1 MNISFR
7 NCKPHQGEI
16 DGYLSYTTSYGPFI
30 FINMIKQRCALSLYA
45 INESSMTTT
54 TAAPVSFTEGAVKEL
69 SRLMSEEGFDT
80 SQYLRVGVKGGGCSG
95 MSYVLGFDQ
104 KEADDET
111 YEIDGLRVIMKQ
123 AHGIY
128 LLGISIHFE
137 DGLNARG
144 FTFNNPNAS
153 STCGCGTSFAV

>member
-1 MNISFR
+1 
-7 NCKPHQGEI
+7 
-16 DGYLSYTTSYGPFI
+16 
-30 FINMIKQRCALSLYA
+30 
-45 INESSMTTT
+45 MTTT

-69 SRLMSEEGFDT
+69 ARLMNEDGFDT

-111 YEIDGLRVIMKQ
+111 YEINGLQVIMKQ
-123 AHGIY
+123 AHAIY
-128 LLGISIHFE
+128 LLGISINFE

-153 STCGCGTSFAV
+153 STCGCGSSFAV